1 MEGKPMRDWEKDLF
15 TLEIRRPEECT
26 EREIDSF
33 VSHLLDG
40 GQVDH
45 TNLKETVLTHG
56 HRLAFARVG
65 DLIAG
70 IASIKKPSRYYVINV
85 FGKADVA
92 NHAAYYELEIAW
104 CCTAPEY
111 RGRGLCRR
119 LIGNLLNEVSGRNF
133 FATTVAGNEAM
144 IKIFTGFDFEKFGHV
159 FDGRS
164 EPIQLLTRRVNL
176 DEKHADGL
184 APKLRAVAARFV
196 S

>member
-1 MEGKPMRDWEKDLF
+1 MRD
-15 TLEIRRPEECT
+15 LERERVELVMKRPGECT
-26 EREIDSF
+26 NREIDRF
-33 VSHLLDG
+33 VRLLVASA
-40 GQVDH
+40 QVDH
-45 TNLKETVLTHG
+45 RNLKETVIAHG
-56 HRLAFARVG
+56 SRLAFACIG

-70 IASIKKPSRYYVINV
+70 IAAVKKPARHYVINV
-85 FGKADVA
+85 FQKAAVA
-92 NHAAYYELEIAW
+92 THTKYYELEIAW
-104 CCTAPEY
+104 CCTAPEF

-119 LIGNLLNEVSGRNF
+119 LIDRLLNEVSGRNF

-184 APKLRAVAARFV
+184 APKIRAAASRLV